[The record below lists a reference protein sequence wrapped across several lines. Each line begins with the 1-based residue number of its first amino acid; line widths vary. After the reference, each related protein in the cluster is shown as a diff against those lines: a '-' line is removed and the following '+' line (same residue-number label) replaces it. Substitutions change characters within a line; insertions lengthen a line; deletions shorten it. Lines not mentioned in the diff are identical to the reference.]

1 MLQLAQEAYTLADYE
16 DQNVLEVGVDLA
28 VEVMAKEAIESM
40 GVKVQVNGE
49 GVLPSQE
56 KLRAKEKAKVRVLE
70 SKLQQEKK
78 KSQETETLVNQLVIE
93 SKEA

>member
-49 GVLPSQE
+49 GVLPS
-56 KLRAKEKAKVRVLE
+56 
-70 SKLQQEKK
+70 
-78 KSQETETLVNQLVIE
+78 
-93 SKEA
+93 